1 MRRSPKAS
9 LAVFFFL
16 VMVLGLAGLAQNNP
30 ATPNPGSGVPQ
41 TPVPNTAPTQ
51 PAATTPAPAEAPAAD
66 QRKSADRPASQP
78 QAQPAGQP
86 NQSQPAATNQKGASA
101 SPNSTDANSPNQ
113 KSDEQKAA
121 DQPSTDERSADQKAA
136 DQRAGDQKN
145 TSIDKTSTDKTSTD
159 KSGTA
164 QPVATPTPIPQ
175 ARPKTDILDSSATSG
190 ALVTDG
196 HDPILDPAPVPR
208 TTTTMVGGTISGV
221 DRLRNKM
228 TVHVFGGG
236 HWTVNFDERTHI
248 FHNGAETTQLALKKG
263 ERVYVD
269 TQLDNNKHD
278 IFARNIRVGVAE
290 LPADADGQIIAID
303 PKHNEL
309 TLRDAL
315 NSVPVRF
322 AVDPETRISNGQTP
336 AAFKDVKPGTL
347 VHVRFA
353 ASSPNRGLAR
363 EVSIIAVPG
372 STFTFAGKVTFLD
385 LHRGLIAVQNTTDD
399 RNYEIHFA
407 PSAVANRDQLGVG
420 RDVLV
425 RATFEGTR
433 YMAQSVNP
441 TKAPEP
447 EEK

>member
-1 MRRSPKAS
+1 MHRSPKTS
-9 LAVFFFL
+9 LAIFFI
-16 VMVLGLAGLAQNNP
+16 VIAVGIAGLAQNNP
-30 ATPNPGSGVPQ
+30 ATPSPGSGVPQ
-41 TPVPNTAPTQ
+41 TPVPNTAPSQPTTAPAPAQPGTVDQPKSADQTASPASSQQNQ
-51 PAATTPAPAEAPAAD
+51 PAATDQKNSSAD
-66 QRKSADRPASQP
+66 QNPTQPTSTQPTSAEPNSDVRKSA
-78 QAQPAGQP
+78 
-86 NQSQPAATNQKGASA
+86 
-101 SPNSTDANSPNQ
+101 
-113 KSDEQKAA
+113 E
-121 DQPSTDERSADQKAA
+121 QKAA
-136 DQRAGDQKN
+136 DQRAADQKSSDQKN
-145 TSIDKTSTDKTSTD
+145 T
-159 KSGTA
+159 GTPA
-164 QPVATPTPIPQ
+164 PTATPTPIPQ
-175 ARPKTDILDSSATSG
+175 AQPKTDILDSSATSG

-208 TTTTMVGGTISGV
+208 TTTTLVGGIITGV
-221 DRLRNKM
+221 DRMRNRL
-228 TVHVFGGG
+228 TLHIFGGNR
-236 HWTVNFDERTHI
+236 WTVNFDERTHI

-269 TQLDNNKHD
+269 TQLDNNRHD

-303 PKHNEL
+303 TRHNEL
-309 TLRDAL
+309 TLRDSL

-322 AVDPETRISNGQTP
+322 AVDPETRISSGQTP

-363 EVSIIAVPG
+363 EISIIAIPG

-385 LHRGLIAVQNTTDD
+385 LHRGLIAVQNSTDD
-399 RNYEIHFA
+399 KNYEIHFA
-407 PSAVANRDQLGVG
+407 PSAVSNRNELGVG

-441 TKAPEP
+441 TKTPD

>member
-1 MRRSPKAS
+1 MHRSPKTS
-9 LAVFFFL
+9 LAVFFI
-16 VMVLGLAGLAQNNP
+16 VIAVAIAGLAQNNP
-30 ATPNPGSGVPQ
+30 ATPSTGSGVPQ
-41 TPVPNTAPTQ
+41 TPVPNTAPSQPTTAPAPAQPATDQPKSTDQTAAPASGQQNQ
-51 PAATTPAPAEAPAAD
+51 PAAMDQKNSSTDQNSTQPSSTQPTSAEPNSSD
-66 QRKSADRPASQP
+66 QKSA
-78 QAQPAGQP
+78 
-86 NQSQPAATNQKGASA
+86 
-101 SPNSTDANSPNQ
+101 
-113 KSDEQKAA
+113 E
-121 DQPSTDERSADQKAA
+121 QKAA
-136 DQRAGDQKN
+136 DQRAADQKSSDQKN
-145 TSIDKTSTDKTSTD
+145 T
-159 KSGTA
+159 GTPA
-164 QPVATPTPIPQ
+164 PTATPTPIPQ
-175 ARPKTDILDSSATSG
+175 AQPKTDILDSSATSG

-208 TTTTMVGGTISGV
+208 TTTTLVGGIITGV
-221 DRLRNKM
+221 DRMRNRL
-228 TVHVFGGG
+228 TLHIFGGNR
-236 HWTVNFDERTHI
+236 WTVNFDERTHI

-269 TQLDNNKHD
+269 TQLDNNRHD

-303 PKHNEL
+303 TRHNEL
-309 TLRDAL
+309 TLRDSL

-322 AVDPETRISNGQTP
+322 AVDPETRISSGQTP

-363 EVSIIAVPG
+363 EISIIAIPG

-385 LHRGLIAVQNTTDD
+385 LHRGLIAVQNSTDD
-399 RNYEIHFA
+399 KNYEIHFA
-407 PSAVANRDQLGVG
+407 PSAVSNRNELGVG

-441 TKAPEP
+441 TKTPD

>member
-1 MRRSPKAS
+1 MTI
-9 LAVFFFL
+9 
-16 VMVLGLAGLAQNNP
+16 GLAGLAQNNP
-30 ATPNPGSGVPQ
+30 ATPNPGSGLPQ
-41 TPVPNTAPTQ
+41 TPVPNTAPSQ
-51 PAATTPAPAEAPAAD
+51 PTTTPAPAATTRQVSQIRPDQPAT
-66 QRKSADRPASQP
+66 QP
-78 QAQPAGQP
+78 TAQPDIARASLRRP
-86 NQSQPAATNQKGASA
+86 TRKDYRAKSSRPKFSRPESCRSDRTSTAT
-101 SPNSTDANSPNQ
+101 
-113 KSDEQKAA
+113 KS
-121 DQPSTDERSADQKAA
+121 S
-136 DQRAGDQKN
+136 N
-145 TSIDKTSTDKTSTD
+145 DKT
-159 KSGTA
+159 GTA
-164 QPVATPTPIPQ
+164 QPAATPTPIPQ
-175 ARPKTDILDSSATSG
+175 AQPKTDILDSSATSG

-208 TTTTMVGGTISGV
+208 TTTTLVGGIITGV
-221 DRLRNKM
+221 DRLRNRL
-228 TVHVFGGG
+228 TLHVFGGNR
-236 HWTVNFDERTHI
+236 WTVNFDERTHI

-303 PKHNEL
+303 AKHNEL
-309 TLRDAL
+309 TLRDTL

-385 LHRGLIAVQNTTDD
+385 LHRGLIAVQNSTDD
-399 RNYEIHFA
+399 KNYEIHFA
-407 PSAVANRDQLGVG
+407 PSAVANRN
-420 RDVLV
+420 
-425 RATFEGTR
+425 RAR
-433 YMAQSVNP
+433 RWA
-441 TKAPEP
+441 
-447 EEK
+447 

>member
-1 MRRSPKAS
+1 MHRSPKTS
-9 LAVFFFL
+9 LFFL
-16 VMVLGLAGLAQNNP
+16 VIMVGLCGWAQDNQ
-30 ATPNPGSGVPQ
+30 ATPKPGSGIPQ
-41 TPVPNTAPTQ
+41 TPVPNTAPAQPPATAPDTAPSQATQPPAVEQPKSADQ
-51 PAATTPAPAEAPAAD
+51 PAAPANGQQNQEPAASD
-66 QRKSADRPASQP
+66 QKNS
-78 QAQPAGQP
+78 PAGQ
-86 NQSQPAATNQKGASA
+86 
-101 SPNSTDANSPNQ
+101 NSTVPKTA
-113 KSDEQKAA
+113 EQKAA
-121 DQPSTDERSADQKAA
+121 DQRVADQKSADQKKSN
-136 DQRAGDQKN
+136 AG
-145 TSIDKTSTDKTSTD
+145 T
-159 KSGTA
+159 GTA
-164 QPVATPTPIPQ
+164 LPAATPTPIPQ
-175 ARPKTDILDSSATSG
+175 AQPKTDILDSSATSG

-208 TTTTMVGGTISGV
+208 TTTTLVGGTITRV
-221 DRLRNKM
+221 DRLRNRM
-228 TVHVFGGG
+228 TLHVFGGNR
-236 HWTVNFDERTHI
+236 WTVNFDERTHI

-303 PKHNEL
+303 SKHNEL
-309 TLRDAL
+309 TLRDTL
-315 NSVPVRF
+315 NSVPVHF
-322 AVDPETRISNGQTP
+322 AVDSETRISNGQTP

-363 EVSIIAVPG
+363 EISIIAVPG

-385 LHRGLIAVQNTTDD
+385 LHRGLIAVQNSTDD
-399 RNYEIHFA
+399 KNYEIHFA
-407 PSAVANRDQLGVG
+407 PSAVTNRNELGIG

-425 RATFEGTR
+425 RATFEGAR

-441 TKAPEP
+441 TKLPD

>member
-1 MRRSPKAS
+1 MHRSPKTS
-9 LAVFFFL
+9 LAVFFI
-16 VMVLGLAGLAQNNP
+16 VIAIGIAGLAQNNP
-30 ATPNPGSGVPQ
+30 ATPSPGSGVPQ
-41 TPVPNTAPTQ
+41 TPVPNTAPSQPTTAPAPAQPATDQPKSTDQTAAPASGQQNQ
-51 PAATTPAPAEAPAAD
+51 PAAMDQKNSSTDQNSTQPSSTQPTSAE
-66 QRKSADRPASQP
+66 
-78 QAQPAGQP
+78 
-86 NQSQPAATNQKGASA
+86 
-101 SPNSTDANSPNQ
+101 PNSSDQ
-113 KSDEQKAA
+113 KTAE
-121 DQPSTDERSADQKAA
+121 QKAA
-136 DQRAGDQKN
+136 DQRAADQKSSDQKN
-145 TSIDKTSTDKTSTD
+145 T
-159 KSGTA
+159 GTPGPA
-164 QPVATPTPIPQ
+164 PTPTPIPQ
-175 ARPKTDILDSSATSG
+175 AQPKTDILDSSATSG

-208 TTTTMVGGTISGV
+208 TTTTLVGGIITGV
-221 DRLRNKM
+221 DRLRNQM
-228 TVHVFGGG
+228 TVHVFGGNR
-236 HWTVNFDERTHI
+236 WTVNFDERTHI

-269 TQLDNNKHD
+269 TQLDNNRHD

-303 PKHNEL
+303 TRHNEL
-309 TLRDAL
+309 TLRDSL

-322 AVDPETRISNGQTP
+322 AVDPETRISSGQTP

-363 EVSIIAVPG
+363 EISIIAIPG

-385 LHRGLIAVQNTTDD
+385 LHRGLIAVQNSTDD
-399 RNYEIHFA
+399 KNYEIHFA
-407 PSAVANRDQLGVG
+407 PSAVSNRNELGVG

-441 TKAPEP
+441 TKTPD

>member
-1 MRRSPKAS
+1 MHRSPKAS
-9 LAVFFFL
+9 LAFL
-16 VMVLGLAGLAQNNP
+16 FILMTVGLAGLAQNNP
-30 ATPNPGSGVPQ
+30 ATPNPGSGLPQ
-41 TPVPNTAPTQ
+41 TPVPNTAPSQ
-51 PAATTPAPAEAPAAD
+51 PPAATPDTAPATAN
-66 QRKSADRPASQP
+66 QPASP
-78 QAQPAGQP
+78 QQTAATASGQQ
-86 NQSQPAATNQKGASA
+86 NTGRPAATGASTGQ
-101 SPNSTDANSPNQ
+101 NS
-113 KSDEQKAA
+113 A
-121 DQPSTDERSADQKAA
+121 DQKTAEQKAA
-136 DQRAGDQKN
+136 DQRAGDQKKSD
-145 TSIDKTSTDKTSTD
+145 TSATTP
-159 KSGTA
+159 A
-164 QPVATPTPIPQ
+164 ATPTPIPQ
-175 ARPKTDILDSSATSG
+175 AQPKTDILDSSATSG

-208 TTTTMVGGTISGV
+208 TTTTLVGGIITGV
-221 DRLRNKM
+221 DRLRNRL
-228 TVHVFGGG
+228 TLHVFGGN

-269 TQLDNNKHD
+269 TQLDNNRHD

-290 LPADADGQIIAID
+290 LPADADGQIIAVD
-303 PKHNEL
+303 TKHNEL
-309 TLRDAL
+309 TLRDTL

-322 AVDPETRISNGQTP
+322 AVDSETRISNGQTP

-399 RNYEIHFA
+399 KNYEIHFA
-407 PSAVANRDQLGVG
+407 PSAVANRNELGVG

-441 TKAPEP
+441 TRAAEP

>member
-1 MRRSPKAS
+1 MHRSPIVS
-9 LAVFFFL
+9 LAVIFIAMSAAA
-16 VMVLGLAGLAQNNP
+16 VWAQTNP
-30 ATPNPGSGVPQ
+30 ATPKAGSGVRE
-41 TPVPNTAPTQ
+41 API
-51 PAATTPAPAEAPAAD
+51 TTPAPAPAPPAPSSPPSGTVPDTAPNAPATPTPSTGVLPAPDKPGQKLDD
-66 QRKSADRPASQP
+66 QKKAT
-78 QAQPAGQP
+78 GQ
-86 NQSQPAATNQKGASA
+86 QSA
-101 SPNSTDANSPNQ
+101 SS
-113 KSDEQKAA
+113 EKA
-121 DQPSTDERSADQKAA
+121 SSS
-136 DQRAGDQKN
+136 N
-145 TSIDKTSTDKTSTD
+145 TGTDKT
-159 KSGTA
+159 GA
-164 QPVATPTPIPQ
+164 AAPAPVATPVPT
-175 ARPKTDILDSSATSG
+175 ANPKTDILDSSATSG
-190 ALVTDG
+190 ALATDG

-221 DRLRNKM
+221 DRMRNKM

-236 HWTVNFDERTHI
+236 RWTVNFDERTHI

-278 IFARNIRVGVAE
+278 IFARNIRVGVAVP
-290 LPADADGQIIAID
+290 PADADGQIIAVD
-303 PKHNEL
+303 TKHNEL

-322 AVDPETRISNGQTP
+322 AVDQETRISSGQTP

-347 VHVRFA
+347 VHVRFS

-363 EVSIIAVPG
+363 EVDIIAAPG
-372 STFTFAGKVTFLD
+372 ATFTFAGKVTFLD
-385 LHRGLIAVQNTTDD
+385 LHRGLLAVQNSTDD

-407 PSAVANRDQLGVG
+407 PSVIGDRSSLGVG

-433 YMAQSVNP
+433 YTAQSVSVPQAN
-441 TKAPEP
+441 E

>member
-1 MRRSPKAS
+1 MHRSPKAS
-9 LAVFFFL
+9 LFFL
-16 VMVLGLAGLAQNNP
+16 VMMFGLCGWAQNNP
-30 ATPNPGSGVPQ
+30 ATPKSGSGVPQ
-41 TPVPNTAPTQ
+41 TSVPNTAPSQPPATTPDAAPSTANPPAAPDQPKSTGQ
-51 PAATTPAPAEAPAAD
+51 PAAPANSQQTP
-66 QRKSADRPASQP
+66 SQP
-78 QAQPAGQP
+78 G
-86 NQSQPAATNQKGASA
+86 ATGASTGQ
-101 SPNSTDANSPNQ
+101 NSDVQ
-113 KSDEQKAA
+113 KTAEQKAA
-121 DQPSTDERSADQKAA
+121 DQRTADQKSA
-136 DQRAGDQKN
+136 DEKSKG
-145 TSIDKTSTDKTSTD
+145 IDKT
-159 KSGTA
+159 GTPLPA
-164 QPVATPTPIPQ
+164 ATPTPIPQ
-175 ARPKTDILDSSATSG
+175 AQPKTDILDSSATSG

-208 TTTTMVGGTISGV
+208 TTTTMVGGTITGV
-221 DRLRNKM
+221 DRMRNKM

-248 FHNGAETTQLALKKG
+248 FHNGRETTQLAIKKG

-303 PKHNEL
+303 AKHNEL
-309 TLRDAL
+309 TLRDTL

-322 AVDPETRISNGQTP
+322 AVDQETRISNGQTP

-385 LHRGLIAVQNTTDD
+385 LHRGLLAVQNSTDD
-399 RNYEIHFA
+399 KNYEIHFA
-407 PSAVANRDQLGVG
+407 PSAVTNRNELGVG

-425 RATFEGTR
+425 RATFEGAR

-441 TKAPEP
+441 TRSRD

>member
-1 MRRSPKAS
+1 MHRSPKTS
-9 LAVFFFL
+9 LALFFIFL
-16 VMVLGLAGLAQNNP
+16 TVGLAAVAQNNP

-41 TPVPNTAPTQ
+41 TPMPNTAP
-51 PAATTPAPAEAPAAD
+51 
-66 QRKSADRPASQP
+66 
-78 QAQPAGQP
+78 
-86 NQSQPAATNQKGASA
+86 SQPAATAPAPAQPATVDQPKSADQTAVPASSQQNQPAAAEQKTSGANPA
-101 SPNSTDANSPNQ
+101 DQ
-113 KSDEQKAA
+113 KTAEQKAA
-121 DQPSTDERSADQKAA
+121 DQRVADQKSA
-136 DQRAGDQKN
+136 DEKSKG
-145 TSIDKTSTDKTSTD
+145 IDKT
-159 KSGTA
+159 GTPA
-164 QPVATPTPIPQ
+164 PAATPIPQ
-175 ARPKTDILDSSATSG
+175 AQPKTDILDSSATSG

-196 HDPILDPAPVPR
+196 HDPILDAAPVPR

-221 DRLRNKM
+221 DRMRNKM
-228 TVHVFGGG
+228 TVHIFGGG

-278 IFARNIRVGVAE
+278 ILARNIRVGVAE

-303 PKHNEL
+303 TKHNEL
-309 TLRDAL
+309 TLRDTL

-322 AVDPETRISNGQTP
+322 AVDSETRISNGQTP

-363 EVSIIAVPG
+363 EISIIAVPG

-385 LHRGLIAVQNTTDD
+385 MHRGLIAVQNSTDD
-399 RNYEIHFA
+399 KNYEIHFA
-407 PSAVANRDQLGVG
+407 PSAVANRNELGVG

-425 RATFEGTR
+425 RATFEGAR

-441 TKAPEP
+441 TRAT
-447 EEK
+447 EEDK

>member
-1 MRRSPKAS
+1 MM
-9 LAVFFFL
+9 FI
-16 VMVLGLAGLAQNNP
+16 VMMLGGIVGLAQNNP

-41 TPVPNTAPTQ
+41 TPVPNTAPSQPPAAPLPDTAPSTATQPTVEQPKTAEQPQNQSQDQQKPGQTKSDAGQKSSEQKSADQRAAEQKSSDQKNSDTSTGTVQ
-51 PAATTPAPAEAPAAD
+51 PAATA
-66 QRKSADRPASQP
+66 
-78 QAQPAGQP
+78 
-86 NQSQPAATNQKGASA
+86 
-101 SPNSTDANSPNQ
+101 
-113 KSDEQKAA
+113 
-121 DQPSTDERSADQKAA
+121 
-136 DQRAGDQKN
+136 
-145 TSIDKTSTDKTSTD
+145 
-159 KSGTA
+159 
-164 QPVATPTPIPQ
+164 TPIPQ
-175 ARPKTDILDSSATSG
+175 AQPKTDILDSSATSG

-208 TTTTMVGGTISGV
+208 TTTTLVGGIITGV
-221 DRLRNKM
+221 DRMRNRL
-228 TVHVFGGG
+228 TLHVFGGNR
-236 HWTVNFDERTHI
+236 WTVNFDERTHI
-248 FHNGAETTQLALKKG
+248 FHNGRETTQMALKKG

-303 PKHNEL
+303 TKHNEL
-309 TLRDAL
+309 TLRDTL

-372 STFTFAGKVTFLD
+372 STFTFSGKITFLD
-385 LHRGLIAVQNTTDD
+385 LHRGLLAVQNSTDD
-399 RNYEIHFA
+399 KNYEVHFA
-407 PSAVANRDQLGVG
+407 PSAVANRNELGVG

-425 RATFEGTR
+425 RATFEGAR
-433 YMAQSVNP
+433 YMAQSVSP
-441 TKAPEP
+441 MKSPDEDR
-447 EEK
+447 

>member
-1 MRRSPKAS
+1 MYRSPKAS
-9 LAVFFFL
+9 LAFL
-16 VMVLGLAGLAQNNP
+16 FVLLMVGLAAVAQNNP
-30 ATPNPGSGVPQ
+30 ATPNPGSGLPQ
-41 TPVPNTAPTQ
+41 TPVPNTAPSHPTTSPAPPAGTMNQPNSATQ
-51 PAATTPAPAEAPAAD
+51 PNSTD
-66 QRKSADRPASQP
+66 QPVTQP
-78 QAQPAGQP
+78 TVQP
-86 NQSQPAATNQKGASA
+86 NSQQSQPAATDQKKSATEPASV
-101 SPNSTDANSPNQ
+101 NSNSADQ
-113 KSDEQKAA
+113 KSAEQKAA
-121 DQPSTDERSADQKAA
+121 DQRTADQKSA
-136 DQRAGDQKN
+136 
-145 TSIDKTSTDKTSTD
+145 TDKTGAT
-159 KSGTA
+159 
-164 QPVATPTPIPQ
+164 QPAATPTPIPQ
-175 ARPKTDILDSSATSG
+175 AQPKTDILDSSATSG

-208 TTTTMVGGTISGV
+208 TTTTLVGGIITGV
-221 DRLRNKM
+221 DRLRNRL
-228 TVHVFGGG
+228 TLHVFGGNR
-236 HWTVNFDERTHI
+236 WTVNFDERTHI

-290 LPADADGQIIAID
+290 LPADADGQIIAVD
-303 PKHNEL
+303 AKHNEL
-309 TLRDAL
+309 TLRDTL
-315 NSVPVRF
+315 NSVPVHF

-363 EVSIIAVPG
+363 EISIIAVPG

-385 LHRGLIAVQNTTDD
+385 MHRGLIAVQNSTDD
-399 RNYEIHFA
+399 KNYEIHFA
-407 PSAVANRDQLGVG
+407 PSAVSNKNELGVG

-425 RATFEGTR
+425 RATFEGAR

-441 TKAPEP
+441 TKAPES

>member
-1 MRRSPKAS
+1 MHRSPSA
-9 LAVFFFL
+9 LLAAVFL
-16 VMVLGLAGLAQNNP
+16 VVSAVSGWSQSNP
-30 ATPNPGSGVPQ
+30 ATPKPGSGVPESPI
-41 TPVPNTAPTQ
+41 TTPNTAPPPS
-51 PAATTPAPAEAPAAD
+51 PAPPVPATVPDTTPA
-66 QRKSADRPASQP
+66 QP
-78 QAQPAGQP
+78 T
-86 NQSQPAATNQKGASA
+86 AT
-101 SPNSTDANSPNQ
+101 PSTDA
-113 KSDEQKAA
+113 
-121 DQPSTDERSADQKAA
+121 QPGKQ
-136 DQRAGDQKN
+136 GDQKSASQQKASADKAG
-145 TSIDKTSTDKTSTD
+145 TDKTSTDKT
-159 KSGTA
+159 GAA
-164 QPVATPTPIPQ
+164 QPAPTATPIPQ
-175 ARPKTDILDSSATSG
+175 ANPKTDILDSSATSG
-190 ALVTDG
+190 ALTTDG

-221 DRLRNKM
+221 DRLRNRM

-236 HWTVNFDERTHI
+236 HWSVNFDERTHI

-278 IFARNIRVGVAE
+278 IFARNIRVGVAA
-290 LPADADGQIIAID
+290 LPADADGQIIFID

-336 AAFKDVKPGTL
+336 AAFKDLKPGTL
-347 VHVRFA
+347 VHVRFS

-363 EVSIIAVPG
+363 EVSIVAAPG

-385 LHRGLIAVQNTTDD
+385 LHRGLLAVQNSTDD
-399 RNYEIHFA
+399 KNYEIHFT
-407 PSAVANRDQLGVG
+407 PSVVTDRNNLGVG

-433 YMAQSVNP
+433 YTAQSVNL
-441 TKAPEP
+441 TRAAEDK
-447 EEK
+447 

>member
-1 MRRSPKAS
+1 MQRSPKAS
-9 LAVFFFL
+9 LFFSLFL
-16 VMVLGLAGLAQNNP
+16 LMFGLCGWAQNNP

-41 TPVPNTAPTQ
+41 TAVPNTAPAQ
-51 PAATTPAPAEAPAAD
+51 PATTPASGQPPLVEQPKPAD
-66 QRKSADRPASQP
+66 QTKSADQAPAS
-78 QAQPAGQP
+78 GQTSP
-86 NQSQPAATNQKGASA
+86 SQPAATDQKNTNADTNSA
-101 SPNSTDANSPNQ
+101 VQ
-113 KSDEQKAA
+113 KSAEQKAA
-121 DQPSTDERSADQKAA
+121 DQKAA
-136 DQRAGDQKN
+136 DDKKSDTN
-145 TSIDKTSTDKTSTD
+145 T
-159 KSGTA
+159 GTP
-164 QPVATPTPIPQ
+164 QPGATPTPIPQ
-175 ARPKTDILDSSATSG
+175 AQPKTDILDSSATSG
-190 ALVTDG
+190 ALATDG
-196 HDPILDPAPVPR
+196 HDPILDPAPMPR
-208 TTTTMVGGTISGV
+208 TTTTMVGGTITGV

-248 FHNGAETTQLALKKG
+248 FHNGRETTQLAIKKG

-269 TQLDNNKHD
+269 TQLDNNRHD

-309 TLRDAL
+309 TLRDSL

-322 AVDPETRISNGQTP
+322 AVDPETRISSGQTP

-385 LHRGLIAVQNTTDD
+385 LHRGLIAVQNSTDD
-399 RNYEIHFA
+399 KNYEIHFA
-407 PSAVANRDQLGVG
+407 PSAVANRSELGVG
-420 RDVLV
+420 RDVLI
-425 RATFEGTR
+425 RATFEGAR

-441 TKAPEP
+441 TRAPD

>member
-1 MRRSPKAS
+1 MQRSPKAS
-9 LAVFFFL
+9 LAFL
-16 VMVLGLAGLAQNNP
+16 FLLLSIGLCGWAQNNP

-41 TPVPNTAPTQ
+41 TPVPNTAPSQPATTAPAAGQPSSADQPATQSTAPASGQQNQ
-51 PAATTPAPAEAPAAD
+51 PAATD
-66 QRKSADRPASQP
+66 QKNSS
-78 QAQPAGQP
+78 AGQ
-86 NQSQPAATNQKGASA
+86 SSVD
-101 SPNSTDANSPNQ
+101 SNSTIQ
-113 KSDEQKAA
+113 KTAE
-121 DQPSTDERSADQKAA
+121 QKAA
-136 DQRAGDQKN
+136 DQRAADQKSGDQKQN
-145 TSIDKTSTDKTSTD
+145 GAAAAMPAS
-159 KSGTA
+159 
-164 QPVATPTPIPQ
+164 IPQ
-175 ARPKTDILDSSATSG
+175 AQPPQAQPKTDILDSSATSG

-196 HDPILDPAPVPR
+196 HDPILDPAPMPR

-228 TVHVFGGG
+228 TVHIFGGG

-248 FHNGAETTQLALKKG
+248 FHNGRETTQLALKKG

-309 TLRDAL
+309 TLRDTL

-385 LHRGLIAVQNTTDD
+385 MHRGLLAVQNSTDD
-399 RNYEIHFA
+399 KNYEIHFA
-407 PSAVANRDQLGVG
+407 PQAVANRNELGVG

-425 RATFEGTR
+425 RATFEGSR

-441 TKAPEP
+441 TKSPD

>member
-1 MRRSPKAS
+1 MQRSPKAS
-9 LAVFFFL
+9 LFFSL
-16 VMVLGLAGLAQNNP
+16 VLMFGLCGWAQNNP
-30 ATPNPGSGVPQ
+30 ATPKSGSGVPQ
-41 TPVPNTAPTQ
+41 TAVPNTAPAQPVTTPAAGQPPLADQPKPADQPTSQPQVQQNPAQ
-51 PAATTPAPAEAPAAD
+51 PAATD
-66 QRKSADRPASQP
+66 QKSTSAD
-78 QAQPAGQP
+78 
-86 NQSQPAATNQKGASA
+86 TNSA
-101 SPNSTDANSPNQ
+101 VQRSA
-113 KSDEQKAA
+113 EQKAA
-121 DQPSTDERSADQKAA
+121 DQKAA
-136 DQRAGDQKN
+136 D
-145 TSIDKTSTDKTSTD
+145 DKKSDTSTGTS
-159 KSGTA
+159 
-164 QPVATPTPIPQ
+164 QPAATPTPIPQ
-175 ARPKTDILDSSATSG
+175 AQPKTDILDSSATSG
-190 ALVTDG
+190 ALATDG
-196 HDPILDPAPVPR
+196 HDPILDPAPMPR
-208 TTTTMVGGTISGV
+208 TTTTMVGGTITGV

-248 FHNGAETTQLALKKG
+248 FHNGRETTQLAIKKG

-309 TLRDAL
+309 TLRDSL

-322 AVDPETRISNGQTP
+322 AVDQETRISSGQTP

-372 STFTFAGKVTFLD
+372 STFTFAGKITFLD
-385 LHRGLIAVQNTTDD
+385 LHRGLIAVQNSTDD
-399 RNYEIHFA
+399 KNYEIHFA
-407 PSAVANRDQLGVG
+407 PSAVTNRSELGVG

-425 RATFEGTR
+425 RATFEGAR

-441 TKAPEP
+441 TRAPD

>member
-1 MRRSPKAS
+1 MHRSPKAS
-9 LAVFFFL
+9 LAFL
-16 VMVLGLAGLAQNNP
+16 FLLMTVGLAGLAQNNP
-30 ATPNPGSGVPQ
+30 ATPNPGSGLPQ
-41 TPVPNTAPTQ
+41 TPVPNPAPSQ
-51 PAATTPAPAEAPAAD
+51 PPAATPDTAPATANQPASPQQTAAPA
-66 QRKSADRPASQP
+66 S
-78 QAQPAGQP
+78 GQQ
-86 NQSQPAATNQKGASA
+86 NTGRPAATGASTGQ
-101 SPNSTDANSPNQ
+101 NS
-113 KSDEQKAA
+113 A
-121 DQPSTDERSADQKAA
+121 DQKTAEQKAA
-136 DQRAGDQKN
+136 DQRAGDQKK
-145 TSIDKTSTDKTSTD
+145 SDTSTTTP
-159 KSGTA
+159 A
-164 QPVATPTPIPQ
+164 ATPTPIPQ
-175 ARPKTDILDSSATSG
+175 AQPKTDILDSSATSG

-208 TTTTMVGGTISGV
+208 TTTTLVGGIITGV
-221 DRLRNKM
+221 DRLRNRL
-228 TVHVFGGG
+228 TLHVFGGNR
-236 HWTVNFDERTHI
+236 WTVNFDERTHI

-269 TQLDNNKHD
+269 TQLDNNRHD

-290 LPADADGQIIAID
+290 LPADADGQIIAVD
-303 PKHNEL
+303 TKHNEL
-309 TLRDAL
+309 TLRDTL

-322 AVDPETRISNGQTP
+322 AVDSETRISNGQTP

-363 EVSIIAVPG
+363 EISIIAVPG

-399 RNYEIHFA
+399 KNYEIHFA
-407 PSAVANRDQLGVG
+407 PSAVANRNELGVG

-441 TKAPEP
+441 TRAPEP